1 MRQKTAAFP
10 RPNPPPPDPGLHGLK
25 LRILSVGH
33 KMPGWVE
40 AACAEYSKRMPR
52 EAAIDLI
59 EIKPDKRAAGKNAEV
74 VQEAEAKRI
83 LEAAGRDY
91 LVVLDE
97 RGQEVTT
104 VQLASRMETWLTGGR
119 DVSLVI
125 GGADGL
131 HASLKQQADWQ
142 WSLSRLTLPHGM
154 VRVVLYEQLYRA
166 WTVIT
171 HHPYHR
177 E

>member
-1 MRQKTAAFP
+1 MK
-10 RPNPPPPDPGLHGLK
+10 LK
-25 LRILSVGH
+25 IISVGH
-33 KMPGWVE
+33 KMPDWVE
-40 AACAEYSKRMPR
+40 EACAEYIKRMPR
-52 EAAIDLI
+52 EMTTEII

-83 LEAAGRDY
+83 LEAVGKDY
-91 LVVLDE
+91 MVALDE

-104 VQLASRMETWLTGGR
+104 LQLATRMEGWLTGGR
-119 DVSLVI
+119 DVSFII

-131 HASLKQQADWQ
+131 HPDIKSKADWL
-142 WSLSRLTLPHGM
+142 WSLSKLTMPHGM
-154 VRVVLYEQLYRA
+154 VRVMLSEQLYRA
-166 WTVIT
+166 WSVIN

>member
-1 MRQKTAAFP
+1 
-10 RPNPPPPDPGLHGLK
+10 LK

-33 KMPGWVE
+33 KMPDWVE
-40 AACAEYSKRMPR
+40 TACSEYLKRMPR
-52 EAAIDLI
+52 EASIEII
-59 EIKPDKRAAGKNAEV
+59 EIKPDKRASGKNAEV

-83 LEAAGRDY
+83 LEAAGKDY
-91 LVVLDE
+91 LIALDE

-104 VQLASRMETWLTGGR
+104 VQLAARMETWLTSGR
-119 DVSLVI
+119 DISLVI

-131 HASLKQQADWQ
+131 HASVKSRADWL
-142 WSLSRLTLPHGM
+142 WGLSKLTLPHGM
-154 VRVVLYEQLYRA
+154 VRVLLAEQLYRA
-166 WTVIT
+166 WTVIQ

>member
-1 MRQKTAAFP
+1 M
-10 RPNPPPPDPGLHGLK
+10 K

-40 AACAEYSKRMPR
+40 DGCKEYLKRMPR
-52 EAAIDLI
+52 ECSVEVV
-59 EIKPDKRAAGKNAEV
+59 EIKPDKRAAGKSSAQ

-83 LEAAGRDY
+83 LETAGKDY
-91 LVVLDE
+91 LVALDE
-97 RGQEVTT
+97 QGQEVSTA
-104 VQLASRMETWLTGGR
+104 QLAERMRKWMDNGR
-119 DVSLVI
+119 DIALVI

-131 HASLKQQADWQ
+131 HQDVKTRADWL
-142 WSLSRLTLPHGM
+142 WSLSRLTLPHAM
-154 VRVVLYEQLYRA
+154 VRVLLAEQLYRA
-166 WTVIT
+166 WSVIN